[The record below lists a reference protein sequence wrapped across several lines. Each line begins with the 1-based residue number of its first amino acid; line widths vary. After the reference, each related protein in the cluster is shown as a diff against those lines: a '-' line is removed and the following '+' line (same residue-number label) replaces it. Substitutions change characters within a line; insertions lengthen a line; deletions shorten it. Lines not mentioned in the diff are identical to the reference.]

1 MTHTKKINVICSLCG
16 KSKSAPQIIC
26 PCEVRP
32 KHTDKILAEFDE
44 MFPNLG
50 ATDPKEGW
58 YDAKPEVKAFLT
70 SKIAQ
75 ALAEDR
81 EMVRGGDRE
90 T

>member
-1 MTHTKKINVICSLCG
+1 MTYT
-16 KSKSAPQIIC
+16 
-26 PCEVRP
+26 E
-32 KHTDKILAEFDE
+32 KILAEFDE

-58 YDAKPEVKAFLT
+58 YDAKPEVRTFLT

-81 EMVRGGDRE
+81 ERVKGEIEEIHTELHNGRTEHAYRMICNLLFSLD
-90 T
+90 TNK